1 MFLLEIYKMFTRP
14 FALIALTVVFVL
26 TLLFGF
32 AFAFE
37 GDEFY
42 RSLIGTFGDG
52 VAFEGSLINGNLFAY
67 QFLQSVWYFIP
78 LLVVFVTG
86 GMIAEEKTSGT
97 LKIVFSRPVSR
108 TGFLSAKLIAAV
120 VFILILLVLMAVLTL
135 GGGIAV
141 FGNGELLAFDNGKFA
156 VLTANRA
163 LVSLAIAYGYYF
175 LVLLSVASLS
185 LLFSVLFADSVK
197 AIMMTA
203 AVILIFYFVSYLN
216 IPFFDGMRPFLF
228 TSYFASWSK
237 VFTTGVN
244 WMNFSFDIILLVI
257 HILLFYGL
265 AMIAFGKKEIYC

>member
-14 FALIALTVVFVL
+14 FVLIALTVVFIL

-42 RSLIGTFGDG
+42 HSLIGTFGNG
-52 VAFEGSLINGNLFAY
+52 VDFEGSLVNGNLFAY
-67 QFLQSVWYFIP
+67 QFLQSAWYFIP

-97 LKIVFSRPVSR
+97 LKMVLSRPVSR
-108 TGFLSAKLIAAV
+108 TGFLSAKFMAAV
-120 VFILILLVLMAVLTL
+120 VFILMLLALMALLTL
-135 GGGIAV
+135 GGGLAI
-141 FGNGELLAFDNGKFA
+141 FGNGELLAFDSGKFT

-163 LVSLAIAYGYYF
+163 LVSLAVAYGYYF

-185 LLFSVLFADSVK
+185 LLFSVLFANSIK
-197 AIMMTA
+197 AIMMTSS
-203 AVILIFYFVSYLN
+203 VILIFYFISYLN
-216 IPFFDGMRPFLF
+216 IPFFDGIRPFLF
-228 TSYFASWSK
+228 TSYFAGWSK

-244 WMNFSFDIILLVI
+244 WMNFSFDIILLAV
-257 HILLFYGL
+257 HVLLFYGL
-265 AMIAFGKKEIYC
+265 AMVAFGKKEIYS